1 MKKIALHWQIIIA
14 LILGVLYSY
23 LAISQ
28 GWMKFTLYYLRPFG
42 DIFIRLLKMLAVPLV
57 LFSIIKGVAGL
68 SDISRIGRLG
78 AKTFGLYVL
87 TTVVSV
93 TIGLGLVNLIE
104 PGNKIDPTVKEEIR
118 TYVETNVSQDDG
130 FQSLQAKQDAT
141 NKIQE
146 EYGPLFI
153 LVESVPDNIFSAL
166 TSMSKML
173 QVIFFAIF
181 FGIGLLFVDKRYS
194 DPVNKAV
201 DGINEVILLLIQ
213 WVMRAAPFFVFCLLA
228 GQMARLAGDNPA
240 ILSQILQAVGWYMIT
255 VILGLGI
262 MALVFY
268 PSLVAIF
275 VRHIGYLGF
284 MRKLVKAQSVA
295 FSTSSSAATLPVTMD
310 VVENDLGVSPQTT
323 NFILPIGA
331 TINMDGTSMFQGITA
346 VFLAQFFAGGMEM
359 TDQLLMIGMA
369 TLASI
374 GAPAVPSA
382 GLVLLMGILAS
393 LGYQAWWVALVFP
406 IDRILDM
413 TRTAINVTG
422 DAAVATLIA
431 QSEGE
436 FSSKKSSP

>member
-42 DIFIRLLKMLAVPLV
+42 DIFIRLLKMLAIPLV

-68 SDISRIGRLG
+68 SDISRLGRLG

-104 PGNKIDPTVKEEIR
+104 PGNKIDPAVKGEIQ
-118 TYVETNVSQDDG
+118 TYVEMNVSQDDG

-153 LVESVPDNIFSAL
+153 LVESVPDNIFGAL

-228 GQMARLAGDNPA
+228 GQMARLAGDNPE
-240 ILSQILQAVGWYMIT
+240 ILSQILQAVGWYMGT
-255 VILGLGI
+255 VILG
-262 MALVFY
+262 
-268 PSLVAIF
+268 
-275 VRHIGYLGF
+275 
-284 MRKLVKAQSVA
+284 
-295 FSTSSSAATLPVTMD
+295 
-310 VVENDLGVSPQTT
+310 
-323 NFILPIGA
+323 
-331 TINMDGTSMFQGITA
+331 
-346 VFLAQFFAGGMEM
+346 
-359 TDQLLMIGMA
+359 
-369 TLASI
+369 
-374 GAPAVPSA
+374 
-382 GLVLLMGILAS
+382 
-393 LGYQAWWVALVFP
+393 
-406 IDRILDM
+406 
-413 TRTAINVTG
+413 
-422 DAAVATLIA
+422 
-431 QSEGE
+431 
-436 FSSKKSSP
+436 